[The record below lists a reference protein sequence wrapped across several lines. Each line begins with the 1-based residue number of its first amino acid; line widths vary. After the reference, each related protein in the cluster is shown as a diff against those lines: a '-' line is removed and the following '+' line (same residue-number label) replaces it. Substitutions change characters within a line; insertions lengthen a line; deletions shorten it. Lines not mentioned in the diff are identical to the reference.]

1 MAIKESV
8 LKDNI
13 IHFILNVGLFI
24 TCMKPDIH
32 LDMQLYICTLS
43 KTVPHLIL
51 KQLPQSSW
59 KYALSHLLFWGTF
72 WWHVTLDLPEIS
84 YSHTKKRK
92 EKVEILKTNN
102 KYKKIF
108 IWLSFTLSVTNHSS
122 FQNYP
127 HPDDH
132 TIRTT
137 DTPGFKPFTMQ
148 LCNLLLRTIF
158 KKSNWKP
165 CNWLLKLKKND
176 LFYNYMPFY

>member
-43 KTVPHLIL
+43 KTVPHLTL
-51 KQLPQSSW
+51 KHLPQSSW
-59 KYALSHLLFWGTF
+59 KCALSHLLFWGTF

-108 IWLSFTLSVTNHSS
+108 IWLSFTLSKRQSPTTAL
-122 FQNYP
+122 F
-127 HPDDH
+127 
-132 TIRTT
+132 RTT
-137 DTPGFKPFTMQ
+137 LTRTITLYELLILLGSNHL
-148 LCNLLLRTIF
+148 LCNYVTCYCGQFSRRATGDPVIDCQ
-158 KKSNWKP
+158 S
-165 CNWLLKLKKND
+165 
-176 LFYNYMPFY
+176 